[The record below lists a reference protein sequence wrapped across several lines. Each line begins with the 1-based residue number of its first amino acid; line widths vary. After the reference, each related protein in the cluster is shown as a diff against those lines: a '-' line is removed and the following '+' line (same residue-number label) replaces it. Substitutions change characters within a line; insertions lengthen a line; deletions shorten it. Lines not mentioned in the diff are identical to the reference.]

1 MNNRLASRF
10 VEDLSSTIGRATQ
23 NHMKKELMDICK
35 CSKTTL
41 EQIINDLNCQV
52 DLAIKNHIK
61 KGVLW
66 KQ

>member
-1 MNNRLASRF
+1 MSNRLVSRF
-10 VEDLSSTIGRATQ
+10 VEDLNCDIDVAIK

-52 DLAIKNHIK
+52 NLAIQNHL
-61 KGVLW
+61 G
-66 KQ
+66 QACPD